1 MLHYSCMSN
10 WLSHDQAVITKLL
23 GLIKKTISA
32 IWSNSQGVPNLL
44 LLCTEVF
51 YFEVR
56 NVLQFI
62 TGKDDCHYTVDDD
75 FVMM

>member
-10 WLSHDQAVITKLL
+10 WLSKAVITKLL

-44 LLCTEVF
+44 LLCTEAF

-56 NVLQFI
+56 SVLQSI
-62 TGKDDCHYTVDDD
+62 TGKDNCYYTVDDD
-75 FVMM
+75 VVMM